1 MKIADKNIT
10 LLLGVFKDDFL
21 DELKRKKLKRVYVC
35 EGRPGLESAKEN
47 AKQLIKRK
55 IEPVIISDNMAG
67 FLFYNSLVKEVWLA
81 AQKTDAQGAVCPI
94 GGLILAVLGKNH
106 RVPVRVSN
114 AKKETEL
121 FASTKEICKFNGIKT
136 APSGTN
142 AFVPLVEWVPNKYL
156 KRN

>member
-67 FLFYNSLVKEVWLA
+67 FLF
-81 AQKTDAQGAVCPI
+81 
-94 GGLILAVLGKNH
+94 
-106 RVPVRVSN
+106 
-114 AKKETEL
+114 
-121 FASTKEICKFNGIKT
+121 
-136 APSGTN
+136 
-142 AFVPLVEWVPNKYL
+142 
-156 KRN
+156 